1 MRKCFFS
8 LTCLLLL
15 FLSSA
20 WSQSTSIKGTVTD
33 TIDKKN
39 LSDAVVAVLGKKDS
53 VLIKFVRTDKAGNFL
68 IKQLPQ
74 DSLVIQV
81 THPDF
86 ADYVDILKPG
96 SAELNLGFIQMTP
109 KSKLLEEVF
118 VRSNRAIVIKG
129 DTIEYK
135 ADSFK
140 VQDGANVKELLKR
153 MPGLQVDKNG
163 QVTAQGKKVEKVL
176 VDGEEFFSDDP
187 AVVIEN
193 LRADAIDKVQS
204 YDKKS
209 DQAEFTGVDD
219 GTLSKTLNLVLKEDK
234 KKGLLGKVVIGGGTF
249 DRYSTQAMLNFFK
262 GKKKL
267 SVYGI
272 GSNTGVTGLGWE
284 DRSKFSQGF
293 DMDDAEIIGGG
304 MIMFNGGDGDFD
316 DWSQAYYD
324 EGIPRTIKAGAHFS
338 NKWNRDKQNVN
349 GNYSVKNINL
359 NANGN
364 SLTKY
369 VLPDSAYYSKES
381 HNTSSK
387 QTEQLFN
394 GMYDVKLDSASSLRF
409 KVNGKLENTD
419 KRTFSSTESTD
430 DELQAVN
437 RNNRTNTSKLDG
449 ATFLGSI
456 LWRQKFKKKGRTLS
470 LTVSYKRTNRDSKG
484 FLYSETDFFDNN
496 GFPYQRDTIDQYKV
510 NTSATNAVSS
520 KLVYTEPAGKK
531 GIVEF
536 NYVFNRTTT
545 VSDRKS
551 FDKIDDKYSGLNDLF
566 SIRYGLNYLTN
577 NAGLKYQY
585 NGKKITA
592 SFGSNIGVSNYIQN
606 DSSGKQVLSFQY
618 VNLFPTSRITYK
630 FSAQKNFS
638 LSYTGSPSPPGIDQ
652 IQPILENTNPLY
664 VTIGN
669 PELKQSYNHNF
680 SLFYN
685 DYKVLTGRNIWING
699 SFNPVQHSI
708 VTNQNTD
715 TEGKT
720 TQQYINTKGNY
731 NYYFS
736 ASYGFKL
743 KGDIYTGF
751 DLRTSGGRYVNF
763 INNIKNI
770 NNQSS
775 ISLGSNIGKYKEN
788 KYDVSANLTFG
799 YNFSTSSISSLK
811 SNFWKQEHNGR
822 FNYYFNK
829 KFQVGTEINLYLR
842 QKNDAFTGD
851 NNIAVWDASI
861 SYKIFKKNN
870 GVIKLEVNDIL
881 KERRGYDRSFTS
893 NYIYERNYNMLGR
906 YGMLSFTWNFTKG
919 PGATK

>member
-1 MRKCFFS
+1 MRKYIFS
-8 LTCLLLL
+8 LFCLL
-15 FLSSA
+15 FLSISPA
-20 WSQSTSIKGTVTD
+20 WSQSSTIKGTVTD

-39 LSDAVVAVLGKKDS
+39 LSDAVVAVLAKKDS
-53 VLIKFVRTDKAGNFL
+53 VLLKFVRTNKTGDFL
-68 IKQLPQ
+68 IKQVPQ
-74 DSLVIQV
+74 DSLIVQI

-86 ADYVDILKPG
+86 ADYVDILKPA
-96 SAELNLGFIQMTP
+96 SAEFNMGFIPMTP
-109 KSKLLEEVF
+109 KGKLLEEVF
-118 VRSNRAIVIKG
+118 VRGNRAIVVKG

-153 MPGLQVDKNG
+153 LPGLQVDKNG
-163 QVTAQGKKVEKVL
+163 KITAQGKEVQKVL

-219 GTLSKTLNLVLKEDK
+219 GTRSKTLNLVLKEDK

-249 DRYSTQAMLNFFK
+249 DRYSSQAMLNFFK
-262 GKKKL
+262 GKKKFSL
-267 SVYGI
+267 YGI
-272 GSNTGVTGLGWE
+272 GNNTGVTGLGWD
-284 DRSKFSQGF
+284 DRGKFSQGF
-293 DMDDAEIIGGG
+293 DMDDAEVIGGG
-304 MIMFNGGDGDFD
+304 MIMFSGGDGDFD
-316 DWSQAYYD
+316 DWGNSYYD
-324 EGIPRTIKAGAHFS
+324 EGIPRTLKAGAHFS
-338 NKWNRDKQNVN
+338 NKWNRDKQNMN
-349 GNYSVKNINL
+349 GNYSIKNTNI

-364 SLTKY
+364 SLSKY

-381 HNTSSK
+381 HNTSSR

-394 GMYDVKLDSASSLRF
+394 GMYDVKLDSFASLRF
-409 KVNGKLENTD
+409 KMNGKLENID
-419 KRTFSSTESTD
+419 KRTFTGTESTD
-430 DELQAVN
+430 EDLQAVN
-437 RNNRTNTSKLDG
+437 RNNRTNTSKQD
-449 ATFLGSI
+449 ASTFLGSV

-470 LTVSYKRTNRDSKG
+470 FTASFKRTDRDSKG

-510 NTSATNAVSS
+510 NASTTNAVTS
-520 KLVYTEPAGKK
+520 KLVYTEAAGKK

-545 VSDRKS
+545 VSDKKS
-551 FDKIDDKYSGLNDLF
+551 FDKFDDKYAALNDLF
-566 SIRYGLNYLTN
+566 SIRYGLNFQAN
-577 NAGLKYQY
+577 NAGVKYQY
-585 NGKKITA
+585 NDKKITA
-592 SFGSNIGVSNYIQN
+592 SFGTNIGVSNYTQN
-606 DSSGKQVLSFQY
+606 DSTGKKVVSFRY
-618 VNLFPTSRITYK
+618 VNLFPVSRITYK
-630 FSAQKNFS
+630 FSSQKNLN
-638 LSYTGSPSPPGIDQ
+638 LSYNGSPSPPGIDQ

-669 PELKQSYNHNF
+669 PDLKQSYNHNF

-685 DYKVLTGRNIWING
+685 DYKVLTGRSIWING
-699 SFNPVQHSI
+699 SFNPIQNSI
-708 VTNQNTD
+708 VTNQNTVA
-715 TEGKT
+715 GVT

-731 NYYFS
+731 SYYFS
-736 ASYGFKL
+736 GSYGFKL

-751 DLRTSGGRYVNF
+751 DLRTNGGRYVNYV
-763 INNIKNI
+763 NNVKNT

-775 ISLGSNIGKYKEN
+775 VSLGSNIGKYKQD
-788 KYDVSANLTFG
+788 KYDVNANVSFG
-799 YNFSTSSISSLK
+799 YNFASSSISSLK
-811 SNFWKQEHNGR
+811 SNFWRQEHSAR

-829 KFQVGTEINLYLR
+829 KFQAGTEINLYLR
-842 QKNDAFTGD
+842 EKNDAFTGD
-851 NNIAVWDASI
+851 NNISIWDASV
-861 SYKIFKKNN
+861 SYKVFKKNN
-870 GVIKLEVNDIL
+870 GVISLEVKDIL

-906 YGMLSFTWNFTKG
+906 YAMLSFTWNFTKS

>member
-1 MRKCFFS
+1 MRKYFFS
-8 LTCLLLL
+8 LTSLL
-15 FLSSA
+15 FVFASA
-20 WSQSTSIKGTVTD
+20 ISQVSSIKGTVTD
-33 TIDKKN
+33 TIAKKN
-39 LSDAVVAVLGKKDS
+39 LPDAVVALLGKKDS
-53 VLIKFVRTDKAGNFL
+53 ILIKFVRTDKEGNFL
-68 IKQLPQ
+68 IKQVPQ
-74 DSLVIQV
+74 DSLIVQV

-86 ADYVDILKPG
+86 ADYIDMFKPV
-96 SAELNLGFIQMTP
+96 SAEFNLGSILMTP

-118 VRSNRAIVIKG
+118 VVSNKAIVIKG
-129 DTIEYK
+129 DTIEYR

-140 VQDGANVKELLKR
+140 VQDGANVKDLLKR
-153 MPGLQVDKNG
+153 MPGLQVDRNG

-219 GTLSKTLNLVLKEDK
+219 GTRSKTLNLVLKEDK

-272 GSNTGVTGLGWE
+272 GSNTGVVGLGWD

-304 MIMFNGGDGDFD
+304 MIMFNNSDGDFE
-316 DWSQAYYD
+316 DWANTYYD
-324 EGIPRTIKAGAHFS
+324 EGIPRTIKGGAHFS

-349 GNYSVKNINL
+349 GNYSVKNVNL
-359 NANGN
+359 TAVGN

-369 VLPDSAYYSKES
+369 ILPDSAYYSKES
-381 HNTSSK
+381 HTSSSR
-387 QTEQLFN
+387 QTEQLFS
-394 GMYDVKLDSASSLRF
+394 GMYDVKLDSFASLRF
-409 KVNGKLENTD
+409 KVNGKLENSD
-419 KRTFSSTESTD
+419 RRTFTSAESTD

-437 RNNRTNTSKLDG
+437 RNNRTNTSKLDAG
-449 ATFLGSI
+449 TFLGSV

-470 LTVSYKRTNRDSKG
+470 LSASYKRINRESEG
-484 FLYSETDFFDNN
+484 FLYSETDFFDSN
-496 GFPYQRDTIDQYKV
+496 GFPYQRDTIDQFKI
-510 NTSATNAVSS
+510 NTSTTNTVAS

-536 NYVFNRTTT
+536 NYVFNRTAT

-551 FDKIDDKYSGLNDLF
+551 FDKVDDKYASLNDLF
-566 SIRYGLNYLTN
+566 SIGYGLNYLTN
-577 NAGLKYQY
+577 NAGVKYQY

-606 DSSGKQVLSFQY
+606 DSAGKQVLNFRY
-618 VNLFPTSRITYK
+618 VNLFPTSRFMYK
-630 FSAQKNFS
+630 FSAQKNLS
-638 LSYTGSPSPPGIDQ
+638 LSYAGTPGPPGIDQ

-664 VTIGN
+664 ITIGN
-669 PELKQSYNHNF
+669 PELKQSFNHNF

-685 DYKVLTGRNIWING
+685 DYKVLSGRSIWING
-699 SFNPVQHSI
+699 SFNPVQNSI
-708 VTNQNTD
+708 VTSQNTD

-736 ASYGFKL
+736 GSYGFKL
-743 KGDIYTGF
+743 KGDVYMGF
-751 DLRTSGGRYVNF
+751 DLRTNGGRYVNF
-763 INNIKNI
+763 VNDIKNT

-775 ISLGSNIGKYKEN
+775 VSLGSNIGRYKEN
-788 KYDVSANLTFG
+788 KYDVSANLSFG
-799 YNFSTSSISSLK
+799 YNFSSSSISSLK

-829 KFQVGTEINLYLR
+829 KLQVGTEINLYLR
-842 QKNDAFTGD
+842 EKNDAFTGD

-893 NYIYERNYNMLGR
+893 NYIYEKNYNMLGR
-906 YGMLSFTWNFTKG
+906 YGMLSFTWNFTKS

>member
-1 MRKCFFS
+1 MRKYVFS
-8 LTCLLLL
+8 LSSLLLL
-15 FLSSA
+15 FTSSA
-20 WSQSTSIKGTVTD
+20 WSQSSSIKGTVTD
-33 TIDKKN
+33 TVSKTN
-39 LSDAVVAVLGKKDS
+39 LPDAVVAVLGKKDS
-53 VLIKFVRTDKAGNFL
+53 ILIKFVRTDKAGNFL

-74 DSLVIQV
+74 DSLIVQV

-86 ADYVDILKPG
+86 ADYVDMLKPG
-96 SAELNLGFIQMTP
+96 SAELNLGSIQMTP

-118 VRSNRAIVIKG
+118 VRSNKAIVVKG

-219 GTLSKTLNLVLKEDK
+219 GTRSKTLNLVLKEDK

-249 DRYSTQAMLNFFK
+249 DRYSSQAMLNFFK

-284 DRSKFSQGF
+284 DRGKFSQGF
-293 DMDDAEIIGGG
+293 DMDDAEIMGGG
-304 MIMFNGGDGDFD
+304 MIMINSGDGDFD
-316 DWSQAYYD
+316 DWSNSYND
-324 EGIPRTIKAGAHFS
+324 EGIPRSIKAGAHFS
-338 NKWNRDKQNVN
+338 NKWNSDKQNMN
-349 GNYSVKNINL
+349 GNYSVKNLNL

-369 VLPDSAYYSKES
+369 VLPDSSYYSKES
-381 HNTSSK
+381 HNTSSR
-387 QTEQLFN
+387 QTEQLFS
-394 GMYDVKLDSASSLRF
+394 GLYDVKLDSASSLRF
-409 KVNGKLENTD
+409 KVNGKLENAD
-419 KRTFSSTESTD
+419 KRTFTSTESTD
-430 DELQAVN
+430 DELRAVN
-437 RNNRTNTSKLDG
+437 RNNRTNSSKSDAG
-449 ATFLGSI
+449 TFLGSV

-470 LTVSYKRTNRDSKG
+470 LTASYKRITRDSKG
-484 FLYSETDFFDNN
+484 FLNSETDFFDNT
-496 GFPYQRDTIDQYKV
+496 GFPYRRDTIDQYKV
-510 NTSATNAVSS
+510 NTSTTNAVSS

-536 NYVFNRTTT
+536 NYVFNRTAT

-551 FDKIDDKYSGLNDLF
+551 FDKTGDKYSELNDLY

-577 NAGLKYQY
+577 SAGVKYQY

-592 SFGSNIGVSNYIQN
+592 SFGSNIGVNNYIQN
-606 DSSGKQVLSFQY
+606 DSTGKQALSFQY
-618 VNLFPTSRITYK
+618 INLFPTSRFMYK
-630 FSAQKNFS
+630 FSAQKNLS

-669 PELKQSYNHNF
+669 PELKQSYNHTF

-685 DYKVLTGRNIWING
+685 DYKVLTGRSIWING
-699 SFNPVQHSI
+699 SFNPVQNAI
-708 VTNQNTD
+708 VTNQNTVS
-715 TEGKT
+715 GVT
-720 TQQYINTKGNY
+720 TQQYVNTEGNY

-736 ASYGFKL
+736 GSYGFKL
-743 KGDIYTGF
+743 KGDIYAGF
-751 DLRTSGGRYVNF
+751 DLNTSGSRYVNF
-763 INNIKNI
+763 INTLKNI

-775 ISLGSNIGKYKEN
+775 VGIRHNMGKYKDG
-788 KYDVSANLTFG
+788 KYDISYNLGVS
-799 YNFSTSSISSLK
+799 YNFSTSSIGELK
-811 SNFWKQEHNGR
+811 SNFWRQEHNGR
-822 FNYYFNK
+822 FNYFFTK
-829 KFQVGTEINLYLR
+829 KLQVGTEINFYLR
-842 QKNDAFTGD
+842 QKTDAFTSS
-851 NNIAVWDASI
+851 NSMAIWDASV

-870 GVIKLEVNDIL
+870 GVFKLEVNDIL

-906 YGMLSFTWNFTKG
+906 YGLLSFTWNFTKS